1 MQWLTAVELGLL
13 KGRHPL
19 LKDVDVTINPSEGL
33 ALVEGRTSEK
43 SDEVDKLWDLSQAN
57 ALNGYTVD
65 PVKDMLEDSDTAAS
79 IYLRSRRDSR
89 GNSDTEDRGLQE
101 VENGAV
107 QQISP
112 VDAELVEEE
121 EVGSEDSERGQVL
134 QTAQVV
140 MSMLDT
146 TMPGTLTEEKK
157 KKVMF
162 GVVSSMIF
170 FHDAT
175 SIIILMFSIVIAS
188 SYVLYVSS
196 VNIEML

>member
-33 ALVEGRTSEK
+33 ALLEGRTSEK

-79 IYLRSRRDSR
+79 MYLRSRHDSR

-157 KKVMF
+157 KKVML

-170 FHDAT
+170 
-175 SIIILMFSIVIAS
+175 S
-188 SYVLYVSS
+188 S
-196 VNIEML
+196 

>member
-107 QQISP
+107 QQISLLMQNWLRRRK
-112 VDAELVEEE
+112 LVRKIVK
-121 EVGSEDSERGQVL
+121 EVKCYRQHKWL
-134 QTAQVV
+134 
-140 MSMLDT
+140 
-146 TMPGTLTEEKK
+146 
-157 KKVMF
+157 
-162 GVVSSMIF
+162 
-170 FHDAT
+170 
-175 SIIILMFSIVIAS
+175 
-188 SYVLYVSS
+188 
-196 VNIEML
+196 

>member
-19 LKDVDVTINPSEGL
+19 LKDVDVTIDPSKGV
-33 ALVEGRTSEK
+33 ALVEGRASEK
-43 SDEVDKLWDLSQAN
+43 SDEVDKLWDFSQSN

-65 PVKDMLEDSDTAAS
+65 PVKDMLQDSDTAAS
-79 IYLRSRRDSR
+79 IYLRSRRDSQ
-89 GNSDTEDRGLQE
+89 GNSDVEDRGLQK

-107 QQISP
+107 QQISS
-112 VDAELVEEE
+112 VDAELVEEG
-121 EVGSEDSERGQVL
+121 EVGSVDSERGQVL

-157 KKVMF
+157 KKVMLGIF
-162 GVVSSMIF
+162 SLIFSS
-170 FHDAT
+170 
-175 SIIILMFSIVIAS
+175 
-188 SYVLYVSS
+188 
-196 VNIEML
+196 

>member
-43 SDEVDKLWDLSQAN
+43 SDEVDKLWDISQAN

-79 IYLRSRRDSR
+79 TYLSSRRDSR
-89 GNSDTEDRGLQE
+89 GNSDTEDIGLQE

-112 VDAELVEEE
+112 VDAELVEGE
-121 EVGSEDSERGQVL
+121 EVGPEDSERGQVL

-157 KKVMF
+157 KKVML

-170 FHDAT
+170 P
-175 SIIILMFSIVIAS
+175 S
-188 SYVLYVSS
+188 
-196 VNIEML
+196 